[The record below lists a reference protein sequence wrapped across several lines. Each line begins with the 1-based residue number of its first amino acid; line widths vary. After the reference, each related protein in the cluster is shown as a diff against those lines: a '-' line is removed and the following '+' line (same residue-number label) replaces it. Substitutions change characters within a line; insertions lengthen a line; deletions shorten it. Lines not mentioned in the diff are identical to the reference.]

1 MSHAIVLADKD
12 ELMQCPY
19 DPVHMVSQMRFPYH
33 LIKCRKNHN
42 GKEYNQCPFDAKH
55 VILKKDFN
63 DHVANCDKRTIIEP
77 QLVPD
82 VDRGEGIVIPESKAK
97 EIEKNLS
104 CEWDIEAPTARNA
117 QFQRS
122 ANNTFAPAAHNGHGN
137 HNGHARPGQVKRPGY
152 SSFAPHIPEPA
163 GRGRGV
169 SVPQNSFA
177 MGGHQ
182 ADSYEIEVPATIP
195 RQPFS
200 IGRGRGLAVKNT
212 RRPGAVHPQLP
223 TAGTDPEREKGKLL
237 KKLREISNLEE
248 RREIGEQL
256 ERNQLEKLAQKD
268 ELTKELRRY
277 M

>member
-12 ELMQCPY
+12 ELLQCPY

-63 DHVANCDKRTIIEP
+63 YHVENCDKRTIIEP

-82 VDRGEGIVIPESKAK
+82 CDRGEGIVIPESKAK
-97 EIEKNLS
+97 EIEKHLS

-122 ANNTFAPAAHNGHGN
+122 ANNTFTPAPQQNGTVLKSN
-137 HNGHARPGQVKRPGY
+137 NQNGARKQNY
-152 SSFAPHIPEPA
+152 SSFAPQAPEPA

-169 SVPQNSFA
+169 AKQQNSFA
-177 MGGHQ
+177 VGTRE
-182 ADSYEIEVPATIP
+182 ADSYEIEVPNHIP

-200 IGRGRGLAVKNT
+200 IGRGRGLAVKNL

-223 TAGTDPEREKGKLL
+223 TAGTDPDREKQRLL

-248 RREIGEQL
+248 RVNTGGHL
-256 ERNQLEKLAQKD
+256 EMNQLEKLAQKD
-268 ELTKELRRY
+268 ELTRELGKF